1 MTGNRQNISPSI
13 PDSALS
19 EDTDRT
25 PVQFTLGDGRTVSVT
40 KAIVEIVTSC
50 NFGCQGCYML
60 QNAVSQN
67 DRVMLPEDVKEIIDY
82 FRPLSVDI
90 LGGEPLLSPYFKEII
105 EICVSSGVTPRLFS
119 NLSLMNSKTAKFLFE
134 REVYVTGKLNIG
146 DTEDAEQL
154 RLQARLIERD
164 LDLVHK
170 MIEGINTML
179 AAGYRRPLFA
189 LENLARKQNI
199 HLAPAFAQW
208 CLQNE
213 ITPDLE
219 LPACSNPEYRDH
231 FFREIA
237 PETNQ
242 IREAIR
248 QLEEVCREWGE
259 GLKGLPPHI
268 VGEGICTFKCEGL
281 YFSKKNGRLSMQPC
295 SSNTTDLGY
304 LDGYQSVV
312 SAFEHPIMVA
322 RKTLDS
328 LFVDGQIEG
337 PCGQCDRFFGLCR
350 GGCRATA
357 ENTGG
362 LNSSYPLCWNV
373 R

>member
-1 MTGNRQNISPSI
+1 MTGDRQNISPSI
-13 PDSALS
+13 PDSALLD
-19 EDTDRT
+19 ERERT

-40 KAIVEIVTSC
+40 KAIVEVVSSC

-60 QNAVSQN
+60 QNTDTQKS
-67 DRVMLPEDVKEIIDY
+67 DVMHPEDVKEIIDC
-82 FRPLSVDI
+82 FHPLSVDI
-90 LGGEPLLSPYFKEII
+90 LGGEPLLSPYFMEII
-105 EICVSSGVTPRLFS
+105 EICVNSGVTPKLFS
-119 NLSLMNSKTAKFLFE
+119 NLSMMNSKTAEFLLE

-146 DTEDAEQL
+146 NTEDAEQL

-164 LDLVHK
+164 LDHVHK

-179 AAGYRRPLFA
+179 ATGYRRPLFA
-189 LENLARKQNI
+189 LENLVRKKNI
-199 HLAPAFAQW
+199 HLAPAFTQW
-208 CLQNE
+208 CLRNE
-213 ITPDLE
+213 ITPALE
-219 LPACSNPEYRDH
+219 LPACSNPKYRDH

-237 PETNQ
+237 PERTQ
-242 IREAIR
+242 IKEAIR
-248 QLEEVCREWGE
+248 RLERVCKESGNGMKW
-259 GLKGLPPHI
+259 LPPHI

-328 LFVDGQIEG
+328 LYIDGSIEG

-357 ENTGG
+357 ENIGG
-362 LNSSYPLCWNV
+362 LNSSYPLCWKV